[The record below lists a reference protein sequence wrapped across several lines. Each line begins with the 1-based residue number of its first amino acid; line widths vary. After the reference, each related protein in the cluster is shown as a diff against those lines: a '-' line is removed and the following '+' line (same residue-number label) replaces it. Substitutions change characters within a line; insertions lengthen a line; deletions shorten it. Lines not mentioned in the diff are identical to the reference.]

1 MAEVTVSQPGLGIRF
16 PTFRKHAVMV
26 DKVVT
31 GIQLLF
37 ERASL
42 LETKWSSA
50 KGREMSESW
59 GTPVSGSSF
68 KLVLDILCCNIHGV
82 FCCHIF

>member
-16 PTFRKHAVMV
+16 PTFRKHFVMV

-37 ERASL
+37 EREACWKPNEAL
-42 LETKWSSA
+42 PKV
-50 KGREMSESW
+50 GR
-59 GTPVSGSSF
+59 
-68 KLVLDILCCNIHGV
+68 
-82 FCCHIF
+82 